1 MSNIKRQHHQVCM
14 DTINSWLLA
23 LHESIEKDTDLT
35 PEQQE
40 HLEAIIYGNIS
51 NYLEQF
57 FNYPDYSNYN

>member
-14 DTINSWLLA
+14 DTINSWLLT